1 MKPSLQ
7 VRLSQ
12 HLALTPQLQQS
23 IRLLQLSTLELH
35 QEVEQM
41 LEANPFL
48 EVDEEGVAQ
57 DRPMADT
64 TLAPPERS
72 PGATDDW
79 DGGDTPA
86 AATSPASE
94 AETPG
99 VDQLDFN
106 SSASDSND
114 WDSGSEREDYDS
126 LSDVSGARSN
136 AVEDEDGD
144 WSERSSLT
152 ESLNDHLRGQ
162 LLGMRLAGED
172 MLLVEA
178 LIDSL
183 NEDGYLADP
192 LEDIAERLAIEL
204 SIGDTPGDEEAA
216 TLCEELIDQLRCALG
231 WLQNLEPCGVGARD
245 LGECLVLQLR
255 ECDRT
260 EAQRVAILICQGHLE
275 LLARRDM
282 KKLMAATGADEDD
295 IRDAQTLILTLEPK
309 PGRRF
314 ARAEANIVVPDVI
327 VQKAGRGWRVV
338 LNPDVMPKLRIND
351 LYAQVLRQH
360 RSQRTGDEGGA
371 TLAVR
376 LQEARWF
383 VKNILQRFDTIQRV
397 SQAIV
402 ERQKGFF
409 THGEIAMKPL
419 VLREIADELGLH
431 ESTISRV
438 TTAKYMN
445 TPFGTFELKYF
456 FGSSL
461 NTEAGGNASSTA
473 VRALIKQFVAAEDQK
488 KPLSDSQ
495 LSTMLEEQGIQVAR
509 LAVLGHR
516 AQGDLNNRVAAGAPF
531 RGSLRRCRAWLRA
544 RPGSYPDRPWC
555 AVRAGRSDGVIEFA
569 IWPARPMHW
578 TGGEPRRPAMHD
590 PVRHQIASRIHDLL
604 MHEMGEDVDINL
616 MLGPPEY
623 ARAVLSLCRACGSAE
638 LGRLAEQFLMTQT
651 PLPPLRAAAAISP
664 ALSTRR

>member
-72 PGATDDW
+72 TTAADEW
-79 DGGDTPA
+79 DSGDSA
-86 AATSPASE
+86 AASTSSTSE

-106 SSASDSND
+106 SSSSDGND

-204 SIGDTPGDEEAA
+204 AIGDRSGHVPGDEEAA
-216 TLCEELIDQLRCALG
+216 TLREELMDRLRCALG

-260 EAQRVAILICQGHLE
+260 EAQRVAILVCQGHLE

-295 IRDAQTLILTLEPK
+295 IR
-309 PGRRF
+309 
-314 ARAEANIVVPDVI
+314 
-327 VQKAGRGWRVV
+327 
-338 LNPDVMPKLRIND
+338 
-351 LYAQVLRQH
+351 
-360 RSQRTGDEGGA
+360 
-371 TLAVR
+371 
-376 LQEARWF
+376 
-383 VKNILQRFDTIQRV
+383 
-397 SQAIV
+397 
-402 ERQKGFF
+402 
-409 THGEIAMKPL
+409 
-419 VLREIADELGLH
+419 
-431 ESTISRV
+431 
-438 TTAKYMN
+438 
-445 TPFGTFELKYF
+445 
-456 FGSSL
+456 
-461 NTEAGGNASSTA
+461 
-473 VRALIKQFVAAEDQK
+473 
-488 KPLSDSQ
+488 
-495 LSTMLEEQGIQVAR
+495 
-509 LAVLGHR
+509 
-516 AQGDLNNRVAAGAPF
+516 
-531 RGSLRRCRAWLRA
+531 
-544 RPGSYPDRPWC
+544 
-555 AVRAGRSDGVIEFA
+555 
-569 IWPARPMHW
+569 
-578 TGGEPRRPAMHD
+578 
-590 PVRHQIASRIHDLL
+590 
-604 MHEMGEDVDINL
+604 
-616 MLGPPEY
+616 
-623 ARAVLSLCRACGSAE
+623 
-638 LGRLAEQFLMTQT
+638 
-651 PLPPLRAAAAISP
+651 
-664 ALSTRR
+664 